1 MCYNNIMIN
10 GKTIEL
16 FPINV
21 YDGEISEAT
30 HNATMNKLKNVQW
43 DYPVEHS
50 SEAHK
55 MNISDNGTANFQSDV
70 ISQFEL
76 TEFADEL
83 IKHIEEYSKSIG
95 SYIGNFSRTS
105 WITKYEKGDY
115 AQQHSHGS
123 ASISVAYYI
132 ASNGKDGDFY
142 FSSPGQQKFTANTS
156 HLPNIVRIP
165 PKERK
170 LLLFPSWLEH
180 GVFKNKTENIRKC
193 LSANIYF

>member
-1 MCYNNIMIN
+1 MIN
-10 GKTIEL
+10 GNTIQI
-16 FPINV
+16 FPISV
-21 YDGEISEAT
+21 YEGEITEAV
-30 HNATMNKLKNVQW
+30 HNTTVDKLKNVQW

-55 MNISDNGTANFQSDV
+55 MNISADGTANFQSDV
-70 ISQFEL
+70 ISQFDL
-76 TEFADEL
+76 SEFSDEL
-83 IKHIEEYSKSIG
+83 VKHIEEYSKNIG
-95 SYIGNFSRTS
+95 GYIGNFSRTS

-115 AQQHSHGS
+115 AQQHSHGA

-142 FSSPGQQKFTANTS
+142 FSNPGQQKFTANTS
-156 HLPNIVRIP
+156 HLPNMVRIS

>member
-1 MCYNNIMIN
+1 MITGN
-10 GKTIEL
+10 TIQI

-21 YDGEISEAT
+21 YEGEITEAV
-30 HNATMNKLKNVQW
+30 HNTTMDKLENVQW

-55 MNISDNGTANFQSDV
+55 MNISADGTANFQSDV
-70 ISQFEL
+70 ISQFDL
-76 TEFADEL
+76 SEFNDEL
-83 IKHIEEYSKSIG
+83 IKHIQEYSKNIG
-95 SYIGNFSRTS
+95 GYIGDFSRTS

-132 ASNGKDGDFY
+132 ASNGQDGDFY
-142 FSSPGQQKFTANTS
+142 FSNPGQQKYAANTS
-156 HLPNIVRIP
+156 HLPNMVRISP
-165 PKERK
+165 QERK

>member
-1 MCYNNIMIN
+1 MITGN
-10 GKTIEL
+10 TIQI

-21 YDGEISEAT
+21 YEGEITEAV
-30 HNATMNKLKNVQW
+30 HNTTVDKLKNVQW

-55 MNISDNGTANFQSDV
+55 MNISADGTANFKSDV
-70 ISQFEL
+70 ISQFDL
-76 TEFADEL
+76 SEFSDEL
-83 IKHIEEYSKSIG
+83 VKHIEEYSKNIG
-95 SYIGNFSRTS
+95 GYIGNFSRTS

-132 ASNGKDGDFY
+132 ASNGQDGDFY
-142 FSSPGQQKFTANTS
+142 FSNPGQQKYAANTS
-156 HLPNIVRIP
+156 HLPSMVRIS

>member
-1 MCYNNIMIN
+1 MITGN
-10 GKTIEL
+10 TIQI
-16 FPINV
+16 FPISV
-21 YDGEISEAT
+21 YEGEISEAV
-30 HNATMNKLKNVQW
+30 HNTTVDKLKNVQW
-43 DYPVEHS
+43 DYPIEHS

-55 MNISDNGTANFQSDV
+55 MNISADGTANFQSDA
-70 ISQFEL
+70 ISQFDL
-76 TEFADEL
+76 SEFSDEL
-83 IKHIEEYSKSIG
+83 VKHIEEYSKNIG
-95 SYIGNFSRTS
+95 GYIGNFSRTS

-132 ASNGKDGDFY
+132 ASNGQDGDFY
-142 FSSPGQQKFTANTS
+142 FSNPGQQKYATNTS
-156 HLPNIVRIP
+156 HLPSMVRIS

>member
-1 MCYNNIMIN
+1 MKT
-10 GKTIEL
+10 GKTIEI

-21 YDGEISEAT
+21 YDGEISKAT
-30 HNATMNKLKNVQW
+30 HDATMNKLKNVQW

-95 SYIGNFSRTS
+95 GHIGNFSRTS

-132 ASNGKDGDFY
+132 ASNGQDGDFY
-142 FSSPGQQKFTANTS
+142 FSNPGQQKFAANTS
-156 HLPNIVRIP
+156 HLPNMVRISP
-165 PKERK
+165 QERK